1 MDCDEMEALRNLID
15 FASDHA
21 GDVYEG
27 DEWQESYDDLMES
40 VKIATAYLDGDQ
52 NETEDETL

>member
-1 MDCDEMEALRNLID
+1 MEALRNLID